1 MTATVVARPAPLG
14 HPLATEDALDLALW
28 NAYGH
33 RVTLSDY
40 LAHGP
45 LVVVFPN
52 QSFQPG
58 KTPLH
63 AGCWRLMAEALL
75 AGGNVVAGSP
85 GGEAD
90 FVSAEEQ
97 LKMPVEV
104 LADRDGR
111 AIQALGVDPE
121 DASTIILFA
130 PDGRVVSSRGAEGET
145 EAATL
150 DEFFDS
156 IRSLARATE

>member
-1 MTATVVARPAPLG
+1 MTAAVAARPAL
-14 HPLATEDALDLALW
+14 LDAPAVTREVLDLGLW

-33 RVTLSDY
+33 RVTLGDY

-45 LVVVFPN
+45 LVVVFATEP
-52 QSFQPG
+52 FQPCMTKLG
-58 KTPLH
+58 

-75 AGGNVVAGSP
+75 AGGNVVAVSP
-85 GGEAD
+85 AGEAD

-97 LKMPVEV
+97 LRLPVEV
-104 LADRDGR
+104 LADREGR
-111 AIQALGVDPE
+111 AMQAIGAHGA
-121 DASTIILFA
+121 DASTILLFA
-130 PDGRVVSSRGAEGET
+130 PDGRVVSSRGAEGKT

-156 IRSLARATE
+156 IRSLARAAE